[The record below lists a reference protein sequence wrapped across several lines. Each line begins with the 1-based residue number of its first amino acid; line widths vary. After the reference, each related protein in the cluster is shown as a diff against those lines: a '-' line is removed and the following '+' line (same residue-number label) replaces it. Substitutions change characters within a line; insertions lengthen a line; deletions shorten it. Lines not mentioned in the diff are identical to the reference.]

1 MGKNV
6 QKLNELQ
13 GPHYDIPERS
23 HHFSEI
29 YRSIGDLKEMNAP
42 VYDIDYKH
50 TYKPN
55 ENINPDL
62 RELVG
67 PNYHV
72 NTKHSYG
79 HDFAKDTLSKESHG
93 PIFKVE
99 RKHGYGADFS
109 VRHRTA
115 SPCAGP
121 VLNVERK
128 HHYKAPLTQPHQRD
142 LRAKSA
148 TPTYEVNKSH
158 HYQGSQTHKS
168 DLSSMV
174 GPVYNTGKLTKHNF
188 TGGYVAPKA
197 RADQVELVSKFF
209 KGEQTQQIE
218 TRTETHQSQKI
229 EQIES
234 KATKVEFAGG
244 EERRKEALER
254 RQEFLKQ
261 QEDLHMKITSSSQY
275 SMSNAKTRQQLEEER
290 EAYIQNAVKRVQE
303 EALMLSNR
311 AKEEEMK
318 RLEYI
323 RLEEERIKR
332 EDALRAEAMA
342 RAEEERRQKEIARQ
356 EELRRHQELM
366 RKQREELEQER
377 LLKRRQEEEERQRLE
392 KLRLAEE
399 RKMAKVEKVEMTKKS
414 EESNHLA
421 ELKRQEEL
429 KMLER
434 QRLEQMILQE
444 SKLVKCQV
452 AKRSDDVHGLGWG
465 NVTTGFVSKKKL
477 GFLQR
482 EMSMERDSHE
492 GSPAPGVFGSRT
504 RGLRVTFAESPGGSR
519 PGSGA
524 GWTERV
530 AEMDSQSMRA
540 QTPPLAGEWAVSKGS
555 KSISNGSSSLVQTQG
570 SREMQ
575 SSSFQSNGSSSMQ
588 SSQMSSSMSSSKQ
601 VSSFQ
606 SSSFSSA
613 QKSSFSSSQSSSFQS
628 SSIQASSA
636 FEAFPGMGG
645 IENLKLEGS
654 EN

>member
-1 MGKNV
+1 MG
-6 QKLNELQ
+6 
-13 GPHYDIPERS
+13 
-23 HHFSEI
+23 
-29 YRSIGDLKEMNAP
+29 
-42 VYDIDYKH
+42 
-50 TYKPN
+50 
-55 ENINPDL
+55 
-62 RELVG
+62 
-67 PNYHV
+67 
-72 NTKHSYG
+72 
-79 HDFAKDTLSKESHG
+79 
-93 PIFKVE
+93 
-99 RKHGYGADFS
+99 
-109 VRHRTA
+109 
-115 SPCAGP
+115 
-121 VLNVERK
+121 
-128 HHYKAPLTQPHQRD
+128 
-142 LRAKSA
+142 
-148 TPTYEVNKSH
+148 
-158 HYQGSQTHKS
+158 
-168 DLSSMV
+168 V

-218 TRTETHQSQKI
+218 TRAETHQSQKI

-342 RAEEERRQKEIARQ
+342 RPEEERRQKEIARQ
-356 EELRRHQELM
+356 EELRRHQAEM
-366 RKQREELEQER
+366 QKKREELEQMR
-377 LLKRRQEEEERQRLE
+377 LLKKRQEEEERQRLE

-399 RKMAKVEKVEMTKKS
+399 RKVTKVEKVEMTKRS
-414 EESNHLA
+414 DESSHLA

-434 QRLEQMILQE
+434 QRLEQMIYQE
-444 SKLVKCQV
+444 SKVVKSGQV

-482 EMSMERDSHE
+482 EMSMERDSNE
-492 GSPAPGVFGSRT
+492 GSPAPGGFGSRT

-575 SSSFQSNGSSSMQ
+575 SSSFQSNGSSSTQ
-588 SSQMSSSMSSSKQ
+588 SSQT
-601 VSSFQ
+601 
-606 SSSFSSA
+606 SSFSSA